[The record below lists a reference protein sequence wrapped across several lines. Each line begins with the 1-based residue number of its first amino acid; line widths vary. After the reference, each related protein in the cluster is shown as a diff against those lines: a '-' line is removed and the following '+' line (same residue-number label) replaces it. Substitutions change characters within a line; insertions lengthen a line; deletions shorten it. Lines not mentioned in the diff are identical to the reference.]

1 MKSGAYGLLFL
12 LLTVGYFSSAS
23 ATVSSDDW
31 TNFSKNQIEEINQKA
46 TLERKTNELENLI
59 LAKKFLVNGDTE
71 WAKYFLNKINTNES
85 DLKIVIDRYK
95 AWIHFIEGNYEET
108 QKILSRPEF
117 TDVENFKEVCLL
129 KVLTKMVGPFTK
141 ELAQELSYCQIIT
154 RLYSNN
160 EQYWLDNITK
170 LKTKRF
176 NKIKGMNTSDIQY
189 VVSDQQLVRI
199 WLKTGLYMNREDLI
213 DKHIKSLPSSIYRSK
228 RTRELIGFYHYR
240 KGDYDQAKDFVE
252 DIETPNAENIRGNI
266 NLKEKKYELAFG
278 HFKLALN
285 KKVNSLNALE
295 RAIPLAWILE
305 QWKDGLELIGRLV
318 DESIDAQKKDALES
332 AFHIRMTNFDLAERK
347 LRILDAEYQGQSP
360 LEVDIMRSYVAL
372 RNNDPRTLYL
382 TSKNACR
389 RYDGLNCWIQNQLI
403 IWENIGKTIE
413 RDEEIQ
419 AENSF
424 DIENVKKFI
433 TPEPLKESIYVD
445 QKDIEELDS
454 QLVKIKAN

>member
-1 MKSGAYGLLFL
+1 MKSGVYGLLFL
-12 LLTVGYFSSAS
+12 FITVGFVSNLR
-23 ATVSSDDW
+23 ATVPSDDW
-31 TNFSKNQIEEINQKA
+31 SNFSKNQIEEINQK
-46 TLERKTNELENLI
+46 TLLERKTSDLENLV

-71 WAKYFLNKINTNES
+71 WAKYFLNKINSNES
-85 DLKIVIDRYK
+85 DLKIVIKRYM
-95 AWIHFIEGNYEET
+95 AWINFIEGKYEET
-108 QKILSRPEF
+108 EKILNAHEF
-117 TDVENFKEVCLL
+117 SNVENYKEICLL
-129 KVLTKMVGPFTK
+129 KVLTKMVGSYDK
-141 ELAQELSYCQIIT
+141 ELAQELSYCSVMT

-160 EQYWLDNITK
+160 EQYWLENLNK
-170 LKTKRF
+170 LKTKKF
-176 NKIKGMNTSDIQY
+176 GQIKGMQTADVQY
-189 VVSDQQLVRI
+189 IVSDQQLVRI

-213 DKHIKSLPSSIYRSK
+213 EKHIKSLPSSIYRSK

-240 KGDYDQAKDFVE
+240 KGEFEQAKNFVE

-266 NLKEKKYELAFG
+266 NLKDKKYELAFG

-285 KKVNSLNALE
+285 KKANSLNALE

-318 DESIDAQKKDALES
+318 DESIDHQKKDALES
-332 AFHIRMTNFDLAERK
+332 AFHIRMSNFDLAERK
-347 LRILDAEYQGQSP
+347 LRILDAEYQGQPP
-360 LEVDIMRSYVAL
+360 LEIDIMRSYVAL

-389 RYDGLNCWIQNQLI
+389 RYDGLNCWLQNQLI

-413 RDEEIQ
+413 RDDEIQ

-424 DIENVKKFI
+424 NLENVKKFV
-433 TPEPLKESIYVD
+433 TPEPLEENIYID

-454 QLVKIKAN
+454 QMVKIKAN

>member
-1 MKSGAYGLLFL
+1 MKSGVYRLLFL
-12 LLTVGYFSSAS
+12 LCFVGYIPTPMAN
-23 ATVSSDDW
+23 VVYDDW
-31 TNFSKNQIEEINQKA
+31 TNFSKNQIEEINQK
-46 TLERKTNELENLI
+46 TILEQKTSDLENLV

-71 WAKYFLNKINTNES
+71 WAKYFLNKVNTNES
-85 DLKIVIDRYK
+85 DLKIVIKRYH
-95 AWIHFIEGNYEET
+95 AWIHFIEGRYEEAE
-108 QKILSRPEF
+108 KLLDSPEF
-117 TDVENFKEVCLL
+117 TYVENFKEICLL
-129 KVLTKMVGPFTK
+129 KILTKMIGPYSRD
-141 ELAQELSYCQIIT
+141 LAKELSYCSIIT
-154 RLYSNN
+154 RNFSNN
-160 EQYWLDNITK
+160 EQYWLENLTK
-170 LKTKRF
+170 LKQKEF

-189 VVSDQQLVRI
+189 IVSDQQLVRI
-199 WLKTGLYMNREDLI
+199 WLKTGIYMGREDLI
-213 DKHIKSLPSSIYRSK
+213 EKHIKSLPSSIYRSK
-228 RTRELIGFYHYR
+228 RTRELIGFYYYR
-240 KGDYDQAKDFVE
+240 KGEFDQAKNFVE

-266 NLKEKKYELAFG
+266 NLKDKKYELAFG

-285 KKVNSLNALE
+285 KKANSLNALE

-318 DESIDAQKKDALES
+318 DESIDVQKKDALES

-347 LRILDAEYQGQSP
+347 LRILDAEYQGQPP

-389 RYDGLNCWIQNQLI
+389 RYDGLSCWIQNQLI

-413 RDEEIQ
+413 RDEEIL

-424 DIENVKKFI
+424 DVDNVKKFI
-433 TPEPLKESIYVD
+433 TPEPLQESIYID

-454 QLVKIKAN
+454 QLVKIKAD